1 MYELDQQYLEELE
14 TIASE
19 IQESDE
25 LARYL
30 DSEEEEDFTRL
41 KELYEPRIAHLYE
54 TVAKDNPLQIIPFEL
69 VVLDSV
75 FEGLFLPKILGYSVL
90 RGEVNEE
97 VKYVR
102 PQEHFKDIL
111 LAICQS
117 TNFEILKKRIG
128 QTIQIGFALSSDIWI
143 TNLINSI
150 TNKRIRY
157 YLQGQKLD
165 RYRRDSDRAVG
176 LARYHNQFRNDFYQT
191 ADFPTA
197 AADLPVFFNPLK
209 LFLIHRASIKANNAS
224 LLEPLDAFIA
234 NDDLQGTPEHMQVM
248 VIYAMFYDIN
258 DASRKQLSN
267 IFNKIRE
274 KTPGFGERF
283 LNFLMELHHHPVLQ
297 VLPESDKKMS
307 AIVDKT
313 YNDKLS
319 EYYQLLDII
328 HDSGYISD
336 EAHEA
341 VKVFYNKHEGMS
353 TINECVRQTIFQYF
367 NRFISNLEE
376 RNYPDLFDI
385 SKQFAIYM
393 RIFVNEQFNQGLKDL
408 SMAFVSQALTRFV
421 DKRGKDYQDIKKFVS
436 SAFVDFGFLKE
447 KEIVE
452 MFKTRRKKKTE

>member
-14 TIASE
+14 TIAAE

-41 KELYEPRIAHLYE
+41 KELYEPRIAHQYE
-54 TVAKDNPLQIIPFEL
+54 KVAKDNPLQLISFEL
-69 VVLDSV
+69 VLLDPI

-90 RGEVNEE
+90 RGEVNEQ

-165 RYRRDSDRAVG
+165 RYRRDADRKVG
-176 LARYHNQFRNDFYQT
+176 LDRYLNQFRNDYFHT
-191 ADFPTA
+191 ADFPTT
-197 AADLPVFFNPLK
+197 AADLPVLFNPLK
-209 LFLIHRASIKANNAS
+209 NFLIHRASVKVNNSS
-224 LLEPLDAFIA
+224 LLEPLDSLVSNEA
-234 NDDLQGTPEHMQVM
+234 LYGTTEHMQVM
-248 VIYAMFYDIN
+248 AIYAMFYEQTE
-258 DASRKQLSN
+258 ASRKQLST

-274 KTPGFGERF
+274 KTAGFGERF
-283 LNFLMELHHHPVLQ
+283 LHFLMELHHHPALKI
-297 VLPESDKKMS
+297 LPEADKKMS
-307 AIVDKT
+307 TIVDKT

-319 EYYQLLDII
+319 EYYQLLDIV
-328 HDSGYISD
+328 HDKGYINE

-341 VKVFYNKHEGMS
+341 VRVFYNKHEGMS
-353 TINECVRQTIFQYF
+353 TINECVRQTVFQYF

-376 RNYPDLFDI
+376 RHYPDLFDI
-385 SKQFAIYM
+385 SKQFPIYM
-393 RIFVNEQFNQGLKDL
+393 RIFQNEQFNQGLKDL
-408 SMAFVSQALTRFV
+408 SMHFVTRALTRFV

-447 KEIVE
+447 KEVVE